1 MMILLPI
8 EKEYRAAHCA
18 NINPRDWRAG
28 CSNEAAPNLFFCF
41 ECQRYYD
48 GDEAKRER
56 GYGENDAA

>member
-8 EKEYRAAHCA
+8 EKEYRAPFCA
-18 NINPRDWRAG
+18 AACG
-28 CSNEAAPNLFFCF
+28 QAAAPSLFFCF